1 MTWPVIIK
9 DGPDLNQTLAGI
21 KFNKFGAPTNQPI
34 FICNDWVLG
43 YQWAKEQNYKQALFV
58 NSGTV
63 IVDWEAWQKLIN
75 TYPHNGLI
83 AHLIW
88 HPGQSLYL
96 DEQCWFMDIDKF
108 NDSDFNASAVT
119 YPEPIRSNKNLH
131 DEYTP
136 LWVRPGNTTVSHG
149 VTDFGQGLVSAQLNN
164 GLPIVNFNN
173 AARDLKFFLY
183 NKDSYLDKFDDYK
196 QLAENQLWVFNNE
209 PIVLVKKEKLLT
221 PGSGLSW
228 MLNIVE
234 PLTRSVQIVDISGC
248 QIKFCQE
255 LWQLWNGEN
264 YGQFVWDFIEQNNIK
279 RYQLDN
285 PNLTQL
291 DYLKLKNKSR
301 FIEYVNTTFNN
312 LVDNSFA
319 LAWQQAKLS
328 KTVTFIHGD
337 LINWVIDNN
346 TTTFDNIW
354 CSNILDYKWTLL
366 HTTKDDYLKFQEK
379 IK

>member
-34 FICNDWVLG
+34 FICNDWVSG
-43 YQWAKEQNYKQALFV
+43 YQWAQEQNYKQALFV

-63 IVDWEAWQKLIN
+63 ITDWEAWQELIN

-88 HPGQSLYL
+88 HPNQLLHL

-119 YPEPIRSNKNLH
+119 YPKAVRSSKNLH
-131 DEYTP
+131 DDYTP
-136 LWVRPGNTTVSHG
+136 LWVRPGTTLVSHS
-149 VTDFGQGLVSAQLNN
+149 VTNFGQGLISAQLNN
-164 GLPIVNFNN
+164 GSPVVNFNN

-183 NKDSYLDKFDDYK
+183 NTDSYLDKFSDYK

-234 PLTRSVQIVDISGC
+234 PLTSSVQIVDISSC
-248 QIKFCQE
+248 QIEFCKE
-255 LWQLWNGEN
+255 LWKSWDGEN
-264 YGQFVWDFIEQNNIK
+264 YGQFVWDFIEQNNIP

-312 LVDNSFA
+312 LVDDSFK
-319 LAWQQAKLS
+319 LSWQQAKLS

-337 LINWVIDNN
+337 LIKWVIDND